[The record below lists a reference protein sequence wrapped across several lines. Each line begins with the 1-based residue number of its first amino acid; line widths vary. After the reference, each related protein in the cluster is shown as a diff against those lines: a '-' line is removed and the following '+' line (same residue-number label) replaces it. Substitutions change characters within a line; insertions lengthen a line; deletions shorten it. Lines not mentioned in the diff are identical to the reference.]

1 LSKEA
6 KEVAIEKV
14 QGALERNSKQK
25 QLIEAAEFVGGI
37 SAVHRISQCLAS
49 QAIRAMEKMQE
60 AKGHEAFGYTRFD
73 DFLDQHPGSPMN
85 SSKYYR
91 QRDLLY
97 KEGDL
102 VFDAMQTIGI
112 PANTRKLLGKGEI
125 AIDGEEIVVGSH
137 RMPLSDT
144 QGIKAV
150 LQDLAFQSEKQAK
163 KVSDLEKDI
172 KATKAKLVETV
183 KAASKAKP
191 DKEAGTPFGQ
201 ALLMVLVAMNEL
213 AKEVGELDQD
223 ELRAQQDNCLSRIG
237 EKTKEIM
244 EAFKLQTAPPLK
256 ASKGKGAI
264 DVDELDDELFDE

>member
-1 LSKEA
+1 MSKEA
-6 KEVAIEKV
+6 KQVAIEKV
-14 QGALERNSKQK
+14 QAALERNSKEQG
-25 QLIEAAEFVGGI
+25 LIDAAEFIGGI
-37 SAVHRISQCLAS
+37 SAIHRVAKSLAS

-60 AKGHEAFGYTRFD
+60 SKGHEFYGYKRFD
-73 DFLDQHPGSPMN
+73 DFLDQHPSSPM
-85 SSKYYR
+85 SSDKYYR

-97 KEGDL
+97 KEGDM

-112 PANTRKLLGKGEI
+112 PANTRKMLGKGEI
-125 AIDGEEIVVGSH
+125 AIEGEEIVVGTH

-191 DKEAGTPFGQ
+191 DKEAGTPYGQ

-213 AKEVGELDQD
+213 AREIGELDQD
-223 ELRAQQDNCLSRIG
+223 ELRAKQDDCLSRIG
-237 EKTKEIM
+237 EKTKAIM

-256 ASKGKGAI
+256 AAKGKGAI
-264 DVDELDDELFDE
+264 DVSELDDDLFDE